1 MDANRVAVVT
11 GGTGAMG
18 HAVVATLLADG
29 WSVHVPWRTRERA
42 SALEGAVADHAKH
55 LHLTRAEVTSP
66 GGVERLFARVD
77 QVSGRLDALCNLAGG
92 FVAAPV
98 EASRPDDWR
107 EMIEANATTAFL
119 CCRAAVPRLRASGGG
134 SIVNVTSAAALT
146 ARAGVSA
153 YAAAKSAVSSLTRS
167 LATELAGAGI
177 TVNALAPATIDT
189 EANRSA
195 MPQADPSA
203 WVSPQALAEVVR
215 WLLGQDA
222 RNVTGSIL
230 EFGR

>member
-1 MDANRVAVVT
+1 MDANRVAVVS

-18 HAVVATLLADG
+18 RAVVATLLADG
-29 WSVHVPWRTRERA
+29 WSVHVPWRTREKA
-42 SALEGAVADHAKH
+42 SALEAAVAD
-55 LHLTRAEVTSP
+55 RAERLDLTEADVTSP
-66 GGVERLFARVD
+66 GGVERVFARVD

-92 FVAAPV
+92 FVAGPV

-107 EMIEANATTAFL
+107 EMIEANATSVFL
-119 CCRAAVPRLRASGGG
+119 CCRAAVPRLRATGGG
-134 SIVNVTSAAALT
+134 AIVNVTSAAALT
-146 ARAGVSA
+146 APAGVSA
-153 YAAAKSAVSSLTRS
+153 YAAAKSAVASLTRS
-167 LATELAGAGI
+167 LASELAGAGI

-195 MPQADPSA
+195 MPRADRSA

-215 WLLGQDA
+215 WLLGPDA
-222 RNVTGSIL
+222 RDVTGSIL